1 MSKKEKKERELFL
14 KLKDRVEF
22 LYSNNEISITEAVKN
37 ACNDLDIEFN
47 DTRRRTMSRFLSN
60 KGVTNS
66 TSDNIEETDVFKE
79 AKTKVIDKSK
89 KKYIFSWCQSET
101 EIHQDFLTNIEEYAK
116 HIDASI
122 HIIAGRYKNPT
133 SIQSNK
139 NTQAKEKN
147 LSNTWHPRVIKYLD
161 ANRHKIHDN
170 LCLLSDVKIQPT
182 ASTPL
187 SGLNGMTG
195 IESCIVGHPRVHL
208 KSLPILDGYPHKL
221 LLSTGSVS
229 VENYTDTKSGKKGEF
244 HHTLGFVIV
253 EIDGSSFHIRQVQC
267 DEDGSFY
274 DLKYFVSGGEVMLH
288 SGVESIIFGDLHLG
302 ETNNS
307 ILKKSFDLAKYLK
320 CETVILHD
328 VFNGHSISHHERHQ
342 PFQLLK
348 REDDKTNSLNKE
360 LLQMLDF
367 FLKYKEYNFVMV
379 RSNHDEFLD
388 RWLNDVDWRKSFNK
402 REYLSLSHILMNDTT
417 GKGVIPAI
425 IEETKLE
432 NVYCLGIDESYRIK
446 DWECGMHGHLGTN
459 GSRGGVI
466 QFKNLNTKNVTG
478 HTHTPCRED
487 GHCSVGTLTYLRVG
501 YNKGPSSWMNSN
513 FVIYPN
519 GKGHHVHI
527 INNKFTTLK

>member
-1 MSKKEKKERELFL
+1 MSKKEERKKIMLSVKERAAFIYSSGDVSIADAARKTCEELQIPFDDTVRRSISKYL
-14 KLKDRVEF
+14 KKVGL
-22 LYSNNEISITEAVKN
+22 
-37 ACNDLDIEFN
+37 
-47 DTRRRTMSRFLSN
+47 
-60 KGVTNS
+60 TNS
-66 TSDNIEETDVFKE
+66 TFNNTIEDTDVFKD
-79 AKTKVIDKSK
+79 AKNKEIDKSK
-89 KKYIFSWCQSET
+89 SRFIFSWCQSET
-101 EIHQDFLTNIEEYAK
+101 EIHEGFLNNIEKYAE

-139 NTQAKEKN
+139 NTKAKEKN
-147 LSNTWHPRVIKYLD
+147 LNNSWHPRVIPYLD

-195 IESCIVGHPRVHL
+195 LESCIVGHPRVHL

-253 EIDGSSFHIRQVQC
+253 EIDGDSFHIRQVQC
-267 DEDGSFY
+267 EEDGSFY
-274 DLKYFVSGGEVMLH
+274 DLKYFVSDGEIMLH
-288 SGVESIIFGDLHLG
+288 SGVEAIVFGDLHLG
-302 ETNNS
+302 ETNPD
-307 ILKKSFDLAKYLK
+307 ILEQSFVLSDYLK
-320 CETVILHD
+320 CKDIVLHD
-328 VFNGHSISHHERHQ
+328 VFNGHSISHHERMD
-342 PFQLLK
+342 PFILMK
-348 REDDKTNSLNKE
+348 READGTDDLDEE
-360 LLQMLDF
+360 LSNVIQF
-367 FLKYKEYNFVMV
+367 FDLFSEYNFVMV

-388 RWLNDVDWRKSFNK
+388 RWLKDVDWRKTINK
-402 REYLSLSHILMNDTT
+402 KAYLRLANLLSRDDKSIGIVPMFLSDV
-417 GKGVIPAI
+417 K
-425 IEETKLE
+425 
-432 NVYCLGIDESYRIK
+432 NVTCLGIDDSYRINE
-446 DWECGMHGHLGTN
+446 WECGMHGHIGSN

-487 GHCSVGTLTYLRVG
+487 GHCSVGTLTHLRVG
-501 YNKGPSSWMNSN
+501 YNKGASSWMNSN

-527 INNKFTTLK
+527 INNKFTTL

>member
-1 MSKKEKKERELFL
+1 MSKTKKRERRLFL
-14 KLKDRVEF
+14 ELKDRVEF
-22 LYSNNEISITEAVKN
+22 LYTNNKMSITEATKK
-37 ACNDLDIEFN
+37 ACGELGVEF
-47 DTRRRTMSRFLSN
+47 DDSVRRIASRFLSK
-60 KGVTNS
+60 KGITNNVS
-66 TSDNIEETDVFKE
+66 EEIEDTDVFKE
-79 AKTKVIDKSK
+79 AQTKVIDKTK

-101 EIHQDFLTNIEEYAK
+101 EIHQDFLTNIEKYAE

-139 NTQAKEKN
+139 NTKAKEKN
-147 LSNTWHPRVIKYLD
+147 LSNTWHPRVIPYLD

-195 IESCIVGHPRVHL
+195 LESCIVGHPRVHL

-221 LLSTGSVS
+221 LLSTGSIS
-229 VENYTDTKSGKKGEF
+229 LENYTDTKSGKKGEF

-253 EIDGSSFHIRQVQC
+253 EIDGDSFHIRQVQC

-274 DLKYFVSGGEVMLH
+274 DLKYFVSEGEVMLH
-288 SGVESIIFGDLHLG
+288 SGVEAIVFGDLHLG
-302 ETNNS
+302 ETNEDVMNT
-307 ILKKSFDLAKYLK
+307 SFELCNYLK
-320 CETVILHD
+320 CNDVVLHD
-328 VFNGHSISHHERHQ
+328 VFNGHSISHHERNQ

-348 REDDKTNSLNKE
+348 REQDKTDSLFTELSDMLNFFDTNS
-360 LLQMLDF
+360 
-367 FLKYKEYNFVMV
+367 EYNFVMV

-388 RWLNDVDWRKSFNK
+388 RWLNDVDWRKTNNK
-402 REYLSLSHILMNDTT
+402 NEYLKLANLLAEDTD
-417 GKGVIPAI
+417 GKGIIPKFLSI
-425 IEETKLE
+425 TKNN
-432 NVYCLGIDESYRIK
+432 NVTCLGIDESYRIK
-446 DWECGMHGHLGTN
+446 EWECGMHGHIGSN

-527 INNKFTTLK
+527 INNKFTTFK